1 MMLLTKLLQRLPIA
15 FYPYKQFMHK
25 NKCIFIHIPKNA
37 GTSIL
42 KVFAD
47 KTGRKHAK
55 WYDFYRASHYFFNRY
70 TKFAI
75 VREPLERLHSSYQ
88 YYLLGGN
95 QKPEDIAVQQLI
107 TNNCNSFES
116 FIHQV
121 LNADFLMLQLLFQPQ
136 YLYIYDR
143 QLNCRVDVLL
153 RYEHLTEDWY
163 DFAYKMKYPTHLP
176 WLNASKNRSDNCA
189 ENGDDKV
196 IEISAA
202 AKNKV
207 YELYKFDYQ
216 LLGYDK
222 EAMLH
227 HE

>member
-1 MMLLTKLLQRLPIA
+1 MMLLTKLLQRLPIS

-42 KVFAD
+42 KMFNDNA
-47 KTGRKHAK
+47 GRKHAK

-75 VREPLERLHSSYQ
+75 IREPLERLHSSYQ
-88 YYLLGGN
+88 YYVLGGN
-95 QKPEDIAVQQLI
+95 KQAEDLAIQQQILAKSD
-107 TNNCNSFES
+107 SFES
-116 FIHQV
+116 FINNV

-153 RYEHLTEDWY
+153 RYEHLSQDWNN
-163 DFAYKMKYPTHLP
+163 FAHKMQYPKNLP
-176 WLNASKNRSDNCA
+176 WLNASKNKYDNS
-189 ENGDDKV
+189 EDNSL
-196 IEISAA
+196 EISSAA
-202 AKNKV
+202 RNKV
-207 YELYKFDYQ
+207 QELYKFDYQ
-216 LLGYDK
+216 LLGYNTEETLK
-222 EAMLH
+222 YE
-227 HE
+227 